1 MKDILNRRS
10 ALHWFNLLEV
20 FLLHKTP
27 KSFCRFCGNFPGY
40 IQNPVW
46 SSPLNQ
52 AGPHCPALRFAWPG
66 SRGRPQGTLLWLCH
80 LLPCLSTAQPPSRFT
95 KAPSLSCHLETP
107 SLWHLAQ
114 FQFCPKLLQQADKE
128 NPSHSTE
135 ADLQHYQGSTVE
147 ENLTLKMYKN
157 QHLLAVRF
165 FFLLHSAGKM
175 RIEKTTSEQK
185 MNPVKQQHDYK
196 TLISLLAQVLWYYL
210 VRCQSMSGWETVSQA
225 LKLVSVC
232 SLQDVRRVEV
242 LVSWFHPLSRQF
254 WGSHRV
260 TQSFPQ
266 SLPEPCSC
274 PDIVRFYSTDL
285 ASAFSEIW
293 G

>member
-27 KSFCRFCGNFPGY
+27 KRFCRFCGNFPGY

-135 ADLQHYQGSTVE
+135 ADLQHYQGSTWRKISLWKCIKISTYSQSV
-147 ENLTLKMYKN
+147 
-157 QHLLAVRF
+157 F
-165 FFLLHSAGKM
+165 FFFCILQVKWELKKQPQNRKWILLS
-175 RIEKTTSEQK
+175 
-185 MNPVKQQHDYK
+185 N
-196 TLISLLAQVLWYYL
+196 
-210 VRCQSMSGWETVSQA
+210 SMII
-225 LKLVSVC
+225 KL
-232 SLQDVRRVEV
+232 
-242 LVSWFHPLSRQF
+242 WFHCL
-254 WGSHRV
+254 HKCCDTILYV
-260 TQSFPQ
+260 
-266 SLPEPCSC
+266 
-274 PDIVRFYSTDL
+274 VRACQGEKLFLKPS
-285 ASAFSEIW
+285 S
-293 G
+293 